1 MQDVGSHLTRIM
13 AVNQDPSNYMQMEAA
28 SYHEAN
34 SEHELDEMRVNR
46 ELNDMRFLMDR
57 NQENSFGREQQN
69 VSHSRDF

>member
-1 MQDVGSHLTRIM
+1 
-13 AVNQDPSNYMQMEAA
+13 MQMEAA